1 MHSLT
6 MYRGRFAPWSAIEAM
21 NFLWPDRT
29 VRRLELP
36 LNQGYPYDM
45 LSQRDC
51 KAPTHTQVGQ
61 SERQRE
67 RERRIGW
74 GTFLKRACSCAY
86 CIYIYTD
93 TCLYIY
99 TVYTRKLGCSTGGQC
114 LRSLSWRANG
124 TSCCPLHGAP
134 WRRQCSHLEVP
145 SVASLQV
152 SRRPWKDKSHHIA
165 IVQFARLRPILYL
178 NQSWS
183 RVPSARLG
191 ESSSAQCERFRG
203 AAEGRT

>member
-51 KAPTHTQVGQ
+51 KAPTHTHR
-61 SERQRE
+61 SDRARE
-67 RERRIGW
+67 RERGIGW

-86 CIYIYTD
+86 CIYIYIHV
-93 TCLYIY
+93 YISIPS
-99 TVYTRKLGCSTGGQC
+99 TPENLGVRLVDNASGASPGGQMGQAAVHC
-114 LRSLSWRANG
+114 TVPRGGDNVVTWKYQVLQACRSVGDPEKTSLIILLS
-124 TSCCPLHGAP
+124 C
-134 WRRQCSHLEVP
+134 
-145 SVASLQV
+145 SLQ
-152 SRRPWKDKSHHIA
+152 DC
-165 IVQFARLRPILYL
+165 
-178 NQSWS
+178 
-183 RVPSARLG
+183 VPFCTWINLDQ
-191 ESSSAQCERFRG
+191 EFPQHV
-203 AAEGRT
+203 

>member
-51 KAPTHTQVGQ
+51 KAPTHTHR
-61 SERQRE
+61 SDRARE
-67 RERRIGW
+67 RERETDWVRY
-74 GTFLKRACSCAY
+74 LLEESLQLRLLY
-86 CIYIYTD
+86 IYIY

-99 TVYTRKLGCSTGGQC
+99 TIYTRKLGCSTGGQC

-203 AAEGRT
+203 AAEGRI